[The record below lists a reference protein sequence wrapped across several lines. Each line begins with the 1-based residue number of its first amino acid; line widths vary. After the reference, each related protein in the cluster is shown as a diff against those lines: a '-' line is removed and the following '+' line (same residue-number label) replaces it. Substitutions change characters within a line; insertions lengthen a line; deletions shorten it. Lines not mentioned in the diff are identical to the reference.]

1 MTSPSTT
8 EDVALAQMDREAN
21 AFAMEL
27 LMPEEWLRADLA
39 KLGGVDI
46 EDEQRIGRLAKKYGV
61 SSPVMILRIAQLAN
75 EATP

>member
-1 MTSPSTT
+1 MT

-39 KLGGVDI
+39 KLGGIDI
-46 EDEQRIGRLAKKYGV
+46 EDERKIGKLAKKYGV
-61 SSPVMILRIAQLAN
+61 SSPVMILRLAQLAN